1 MPTDINAQKQLFNL
15 PPRFFDHR
23 VTLRL
28 PHSGGN
34 CSYPLCGHMALSF
47 YHQQLSLRVLQVI
60 HQQLHAIG
68 IHTEYVTV
76 TAKDLLI
83 DPIQVKPAH
92 LVHL

>member
-23 VTLRL
+23 VTLQL
-28 PHSGGN
+28 PL

-47 YHQQLSLRVLQVI
+47 DYQQLLLRVLQII
-60 HQQLHAIG
+60 HQHLHAIG